1 MGETANIVLESADAV
16 AKGLNQKEKG
26 SLKKCTARD
35 APGRANSPEKKQLYD
50 FIPMFFQLM
59 LWKNYKNS
67 GSTRLSRAAP

>member
-26 SLKKCTARD
+26 SLKKCVARD
-35 APGRANSPEKKQLYD
+35 ASGRANSPEKTNFMISNQC
-50 FIPMFFQLM
+50 FFQLM

-67 GSTRLSRAAP
+67 GSTRLSRVAL